1 MKPFIINRHGSL
13 VLPSNFFPEIDFSRL
28 NTLEQFAAVVKRDF
42 DQKAPAGPELVQRVE
57 ARSYQSRYELL
68 RDLGLHLFWMN
79 RYAITMYEKRPVAWR
94 HVPKKRD
101 DLFIPVVK
109 PWPDGARK
117 VAAVQAEFNRLP
129 VTANADA
136 EYRIFTRLFD
146 VYSNRRHHATEL
158 PAIKPT
164 VAQIMEDPSNLT
176 FHIALYDPDFSTFSF
191 EEIIDCHEE
200 VPELEAL
207 MRWAMVLYNQ
217 YPWHRQH
224 MRLIEVGKIKD
235 DDVIAVFYPRNRE
248 VLQFIRRVQGA
259 RAVSAATPA
268 VPAPQARPPRTA
280 FAALQVAQLGVLP
293 RLEALAV
300 VKGEVRCS
308 NEDLVRN
315 AAYNWSP
322 MSAQEIVDKTGIES
336 RQYTARSLED
346 ISLQA
351 ARRALEHAG
360 RQAEEIGAVI
370 FCTCTSTRLL
380 PSIAT
385 WISGQLGIL
394 QTHASFDLVAACA
407 GMLYGLAECVRLL
420 QEVRRPVLLVCAEKF
435 SDKIGSV
442 RPSRMIFGDGAAAL
456 VVGPAP
462 AGAAT
467 DIDVIQT
474 YASGP
479 FSEVNSIIWPN
490 PEFDNSITVY
500 GPEVQSLVRRY
511 LTQMMQE
518 MQAARDP
525 ADPSRSLLESVDL
538 VVPHQANRTM
548 VEKLAKAAGLAP
560 ERLYFNIAKVGN
572 TSAASIALAIWD
584 AVTEGVI
591 KRPSRIFT
599 PGFGAGAVAGYAV
612 MRIDP
617 RIIVPEQT
625 GAAAAPPATARGDE
639 GSSIEDMRAAFAG

>member
-1 MKPFIINRHGSL
+1 VKPFIVNRHGSL

-42 DQKAPAGPELVQRVE
+42 EQKAPVGPDLMQRVE
-57 ARSYQSRYELL
+57 SRSYQSRYDLL

-101 DLFIPVVK
+101 DLFIPLVK

-129 VTANADA
+129 ARWNAEA
-136 EYRIFTRLFD
+136 EYRIFARLFD

-164 VAQIMEDPSNLT
+164 VAEILEDPTNLT

-191 EEIIDCHEE
+191 DEIVDCHEE

-224 MRLIEVGKIKD
+224 TRLIEVGKLRD

-248 VLQFIRRVQGA
+248 VLQFIRRVKSGRQ
-259 RAVSAATPA
+259 PA
-268 VPAPQARPPRTA
+268 PAPPPAPQARAPTA
-280 FAALQVAQLGVLP
+280 AYPALQVARQCSVLP

-300 VKGEVRCS
+300 VKGEVRCT

-322 MSAQEIVDKTGIES
+322 MSAQEIVDKTGIEC
-336 RQYTARSLED
+336 RLYTERSLED

-351 ARRALEHAG
+351 VRRALAHAG
-360 RQAEEIGAVI
+360 REPQEIGAVI
-370 FCTCTSTRLL
+370 CCTCTSTRLI

-385 WISGQLGIL
+385 WISGQLGML
-394 QTHASFDLVAACA
+394 QTHASCDLVAACA
-407 GMLYGLAECVRLL
+407 GMVYGLAECVRLL
-420 QEVRRPVLLVCAEKF
+420 QEVRRPVVLVCAEKF

-456 VVGPAP
+456 VIGPAP
-462 AGAAT
+462 AGMPA
-467 DIDVIQT
+467 DIDLIQT

-490 PEFDNSITVY
+490 PDFDNSITVY

-518 MQAARDP
+518 LSAAPDP
-525 ADPSRSLLESVDL
+525 ADPARSLLDGIDL

-548 VEKLAKAAGLAP
+548 VTKLAGAVGLPAQ
-560 ERLYFNIAKVGN
+560 RLYFNVDQVGN
-572 TSAASIALAIWD
+572 TSAASIPIAISD
-584 AVTEGVI
+584 AVNEGVI
-591 KRPSRIFT
+591 SQPARIFT
-599 PGFGAGAVAGYAV
+599 PAFGAGAVAGYAV

-617 RIIVPEQT
+617 RRVAAPEHGS
-625 GAAAAPPATARGDE
+625 GAAPSAATRSDE
-639 GSSIEDMRAAFAG
+639 GSSNEDVQAAFGG

>member
-1 MKPFIINRHGSL
+1 VKPFIVNRHGSL
-13 VLPSNFFPEIDFSRL
+13 VLPANFLPEIDFSRL

-42 DQKAPAGPELVQRVE
+42 ELKAPVGPDLIQRVE
-57 ARSYQSRYELL
+57 SRTYQSRYDLL

-79 RYAITMYEKRPVAWR
+79 RYAITMYEKRPVVWR

-101 DLFIPVVK
+101 DLFIPLVK

-129 VTANADA
+129 AMWNTEA
-136 EYRIFTRLFD
+136 EYRIFARLFD
-146 VYSNRRHHATEL
+146 VYSNRRHHATVL

-164 VAQIMEDPSNLT
+164 VAEIMQDPSNLT
-176 FHIALYDPDFSTFSF
+176 FHIAVYDPDFSTFSF
-191 EEIIDCHEE
+191 EDIVDCHEE

-224 MRLIEVGKIKD
+224 TRLIEVGKIRD

-248 VLQFIRRVQGA
+248 VLQFIRRVKSGHPRGSHA
-259 RAVSAATPA
+259 PS
-268 VPAPQARPPRTA
+268 PAPQAKPPTRA
-280 FAALQVAQLGVLP
+280 FAALHVGRQCSVRP
-293 RLEALAV
+293 RLEALAA
-300 VKGEVRCS
+300 VKGEVRCT

-322 MSAQEIVDKTGIES
+322 MSAQEIVDKTGIEC
-336 RQYTARSLED
+336 RLYTERSLED

-351 ARRALEHAG
+351 ARRALAHAG
-360 RQAEEIGAVI
+360 REPDEIGAVI
-370 FCTCTSTRLL
+370 CCTCTSTRLI

-385 WISGQLGIL
+385 WISGQLGML
-394 QTHASFDLVAACA
+394 QTYAAFDLVAACA
-407 GMLYGLAECVRLL
+407 GMVYGLAECVRLL
-420 QEVRRPVLLVCAEKF
+420 QEVNRPVVLVCAEKF

-442 RPSRMIFGDGAAAL
+442 RPSRMIFADGAAAL
-456 VVGPAP
+456 VIGPAP
-462 AGAAT
+462 SGAAA
-467 DIDVIQT
+467 DIDLIQT

-518 MQAARDP
+518 LSEARDP
-525 ADPSRSLLESVDL
+525 EDPARSLLDTIDL

-548 VEKLAKAAGLAP
+548 VTKLAGAVGLAP
-560 ERLYFNIAKVGN
+560 QRLYFNIHKVGN
-572 TSAASIALAIWD
+572 TSAASIPIAVSD
-584 AVTEGVI
+584 AVAEGVI
-591 KRPSRIFT
+591 QRPARIFA

-617 RIIVPEQT
+617 RIVAHEQA
-625 GAAAAPPATARGDE
+625 GDAALLSAAGRADE
-639 GSSIEDMRAAFAG
+639 GSSNEDVQAAFGG

>member
-1 MKPFIINRHGSL
+1 MKPFIVNRHGSL
-13 VLPSNFFPEIDFSRL
+13 VLPSNFLPEIDFSRL

-42 DQKAPAGPELVQRVE
+42 ELKAPVGPDLIQRVE
-57 ARSYQSRYELL
+57 SRTYQSRYDLL

-79 RYAITMYEKRPVAWR
+79 RYAITMYEKRPVVWR

-101 DLFIPVVK
+101 DLFIPLVK

-117 VAAVQAEFNRLP
+117 VAAVQAEFDRLP
-129 VTANADA
+129 AMWNAEA
-136 EYRIFTRLFD
+136 ESRIFARLFD
-146 VYSNRRHHATEL
+146 VYSNRRHHATVL

-164 VAQIMEDPSNLT
+164 VAEIMQDPSNLT

-191 EEIIDCHEE
+191 EEIVDCHEE

-224 MRLIEVGKIKD
+224 TRLIEVGKIRD

-248 VLQFIRRVQGA
+248 VLQFIRRVKSGHPRGSHA
-259 RAVSAATPA
+259 PS
-268 VPAPQARPPRTA
+268 PAPQAKPPTRA
-280 FAALQVAQLGVLP
+280 FAALHVGRRCSVQP
-293 RLEALAV
+293 RLEALAA
-300 VKGEVRCS
+300 VKGEVRCT

-322 MSAQEIVDKTGIES
+322 MSAQEIVDKTGIEC
-336 RQYTARSLED
+336 RLYTERSLED

-351 ARRALEHAG
+351 ARRALAHAG
-360 RQAEEIGAVI
+360 REPDEIGAVI
-370 FCTCTSTRLL
+370 CCTCTSTRLI

-385 WISGQLGIL
+385 WISGQLGML
-394 QTHASFDLVAACA
+394 QTYAAFDLVAACA
-407 GMLYGLAECVRLL
+407 GMVYGLAECVRLL
-420 QEVRRPVLLVCAEKF
+420 QEVNRPVVLVCAEKF

-442 RPSRMIFGDGAAAL
+442 RPSRMIFADGAAAL
-456 VVGPAP
+456 VIGPAP
-462 AGAAT
+462 SGAAA
-467 DIDVIQT
+467 DIDLIQT

-500 GPEVQSLVRRY
+500 GPQVQSLVRRY

-518 MQAARDP
+518 LSEARDP
-525 ADPSRSLLESVDL
+525 EDPARSLLDTIDL

-548 VEKLAKAAGLAP
+548 VTKLAGAVGLAP
-560 ERLYFNIAKVGN
+560 QRLYFNIHKVGN
-572 TSAASIALAIWD
+572 TSAASIPIAVSD
-584 AVTEGVI
+584 AVAEGVI
-591 KRPSRIFT
+591 QRPARIFA

-617 RIIVPEQT
+617 RIVAHEQA
-625 GAAAAPPATARGDE
+625 GDAALLSAAGRADE
-639 GSSIEDMRAAFAG
+639 GSSNEDVQAAFGG

>member
-1 MKPFIINRHGSL
+1 MKPFIVNRHGSL

-42 DQKAPAGPELVQRVE
+42 EQKAPVGPDLMQRVE
-57 ARSYQSRYELL
+57 SRSYQSRYDLL

-101 DLFIPVVK
+101 DLFIPLVK

-129 VTANADA
+129 ARWDAEA
-136 EYRIFTRLFD
+136 EYRIFARLFD

-164 VAQIMEDPSNLT
+164 VAEILEDPSNLT

-191 EEIIDCHEE
+191 DEIVDCHEE
-200 VPELEAL
+200 VAELEAL

-224 MRLIEVGKIKD
+224 TRLIEVGKLRD
-235 DDVIAVFYPRNRE
+235 DDVIAVFYPRDRE
-248 VLQFIRRVQGA
+248 VLQFIRRVKSGRQP
-259 RAVSAATPA
+259 VAAPA
-268 VPAPQARPPRTA
+268 PAPQPRPPTA
-280 FAALQVAQLGVLP
+280 AYPALQVARQCSVLP

-322 MSAQEIVDKTGIES
+322 MSAQEIVDKTGIEC
-336 RQYTARSLED
+336 RLYTERSLED

-351 ARRALEHAG
+351 VRRALAHAG
-360 RQAEEIGAVI
+360 REPQEIGAVI
-370 FCTCTSTRLL
+370 CCTCTSTRLI

-385 WISGQLGIL
+385 WISGQLGML
-394 QTHASFDLVAACA
+394 QTHASCDLVAACA
-407 GMLYGLAECVRLL
+407 GMVYGLAECVRLL
-420 QEVRRPVLLVCAEKF
+420 QEVRRPVVLVCAEKF

-456 VVGPAP
+456 VIGPAA
-462 AGAAT
+462 AGMPT
-467 DIDVIQT
+467 DIDLIQT

-490 PEFDNSITVY
+490 PDFDNSITVY

-518 MQAARDP
+518 LSAAPDP
-525 ADPSRSLLESVDL
+525 ADPARSLLDSIEL

-548 VEKLAKAAGLAP
+548 VTKLAGAVGLPAQ
-560 ERLYFNIAKVGN
+560 RLYFNVDKVGN
-572 TSAASIALAIWD
+572 TSAASIPIAISD
-584 AVTEGVI
+584 AVDEGVI
-591 KRPSRIFT
+591 SQPARIFT
-599 PGFGAGAVAGYAV
+599 PAFGAGAVAGYVV

-617 RIIVPEQT
+617 RRVAAAEHGS
-625 GAAAAPPATARGDE
+625 GAAASAATRSDE
-639 GSSIEDMRAAFAG
+639 GSSGEDVQAAFGG

>member
-1 MKPFIINRHGSL
+1 VKPFIVNRHGSL

-42 DQKAPAGPELVQRVE
+42 EQKAPVGPDLMQRVE
-57 ARSYQSRYELL
+57 SRSYQSRYDLL

-101 DLFIPVVK
+101 DLFIPLVK

-129 VTANADA
+129 ARWNAEA
-136 EYRIFTRLFD
+136 EYRIFARLFD

-164 VAQIMEDPSNLT
+164 VAEILEDPSNLT

-191 EEIIDCHEE
+191 DEIVDCHEE

-224 MRLIEVGKIKD
+224 TRLIEVGKLRD

-248 VLQFIRRVQGA
+248 VLQFIRRVKSGRQP
-259 RAVSAATPA
+259 AAAPP
-268 VPAPQARPPRTA
+268 PAPQARAPTA
-280 FAALQVAQLGVLP
+280 AYPALQVARQCSVLP

-322 MSAQEIVDKTGIES
+322 MSAQEIVDKTGIEC
-336 RQYTARSLED
+336 RLYTERSLED

-351 ARRALEHAG
+351 VRRALAHAG
-360 RQAEEIGAVI
+360 REPQEIGAVI
-370 FCTCTSTRLL
+370 CCTCTSTRLI

-385 WISGQLGIL
+385 WISGQLGML
-394 QTHASFDLVAACA
+394 QTHASCDLVAACA
-407 GMLYGLAECVRLL
+407 GMVYGLAECVRLL
-420 QEVRRPVLLVCAEKF
+420 QEVRRPVVLVCAEKF

-456 VVGPAP
+456 VIGPAP
-462 AGAAT
+462 AGVPA
-467 DIDVIQT
+467 DIDLIQT

-490 PEFDNSITVY
+490 PDFDNSITVY

-518 MQAARDP
+518 LSAAPDP
-525 ADPSRSLLESVDL
+525 ADPARSLLDSIEL

-548 VEKLAKAAGLAP
+548 VTKLAGAVGLPAQ
-560 ERLYFNIAKVGN
+560 RLYFNVDQVGN
-572 TSAASIALAIWD
+572 TSAASIPIAISD
-584 AVTEGVI
+584 AVDEGVI
-591 KRPSRIFT
+591 SQPARIFT
-599 PGFGAGAVAGYAV
+599 PAFGAGAVAGYVV

-617 RIIVPEQT
+617 RRVAAAEHGS
-625 GAAAAPPATARGDE
+625 GAAPSAATRSDE
-639 GSSIEDMRAAFAG
+639 GSSNEDVQAAFGG